1 MKLFGSRNISAAAR
15 KTIQAIEGDSTSNG
29 FDLADALE
37 EMSFLDHL
45 EELRWRILK
54 GIGAVILGAIFCGI
68 YDEFVIDQILLGPT
82 KQDFFMYQ
90 LFNFEAKELIL
101 QNRTVT
107 GQFFAYWGSV
117 FVVGIIIGAP
127 IAIYQFWKFIE
138 PGLYPEEKKGMRSAS
153 FFATGFFVLGVGFGY
168 CVITP
173 MALQFFANF
182 IISEQIVNE
191 FDITKYFSLVTMWVF
206 GVGLLFELPVVMF
219 FLAKIGLV
227 NSTILRKG
235 RKYALIAILILAA
248 ILTPPDPVSQLLVGV
263 PMVGLYELSIWISK
277 RVERREKRRLQKAL
291 E

>member
-1 MKLFGSRNISAAAR
+1 
-15 KTIQAIEGDSTSNG
+15 
-29 FDLADALE
+29 
-37 EMSFLDHL
+37 
-45 EELRWRILK
+45 
-54 GIGAVILGAIFCGI
+54 
-68 YDEFVIDQILLGPT
+68 
-82 KQDFFMYQ
+82 MYQ
-90 LFNFEAKELIL
+90 LFGFEAKALIL

-138 PGLYPEEKKGMRSAS
+138 PGLYPEEKKGMRFAS

-182 IISEQIVNE
+182 VISEQIVNE
-191 FDITKYFSLVTMWVF
+191 FDITKYFSLITMWVF

-219 FLAKIGLV
+219 FLSKIGIV
-227 NSTILRKG
+227 DSTVLRKG
-235 RKYALIAILILAA
+235 RKYALIAILILGA
-248 ILTPPDPVSQLLVGV
+248 ILTPPDPVSQLLVAV
-263 PMVGLYELSIWISK
+263 PMVGLYELSIWIAK
-277 RVERREKRRLQKAL
+277 HVEQREKRRLEKAL

>member
-1 MKLFGSRNISAAAR
+1 MKLFGFR
-15 KTIQAIEGDSTSNG
+15 KKSTGAENTIRDGAEGDASNE
-29 FDLADALE
+29 FNLADALE

-45 EELRWRILK
+45 EELRWRIFK
-54 GIGAVILGAIFCGI
+54 GLGGVVLGAVLCAV

-90 LFNFEAKELIL
+90 LFGFEARELIL

-117 FVVGIIIGAP
+117 LVVGIIIGAP
-127 IAIYQFWKFIE
+127 ITIYQFWKFIE
-138 PGLYPEEKKGMRSAS
+138 PGLYPEEKRGMRFAS

-182 IISEQIVNE
+182 VISEQIVNE
-191 FDITKYFSLVTMWVF
+191 FDITKYFSLVTTWVF

-219 FLAKIGLV
+219 FLAKIGVV
-227 NSTILRKG
+227 NSGVLQKG
-235 RKYALIAILILAA
+235 RKYALIGILILGAF
-248 ILTPPDPVSQLLVGV
+248 LTPPDPVSQLLVAV
-263 PMVGLYELSIWISK
+263 PMAGLYELSIWISK
-277 RVERREKRRLQKAL
+277 HVERREKRRLEKAL